1 MKSKERGV
9 GCEGA
14 KGSIERARKEGRE
27 EGRTEEEPRE
37 GIVRW
42 WWRGGKVGSGVAI
55 GIYTRLLTGSHL
67 QRQGHRIENR
77 TMDEDMVRRCGR
89 ASMHT

>member
-37 GIVRW
+37 GVVRW
-42 WWRGGKVGSGVAI
+42 WWRGGKVGSAYTHVHACTHAR
-55 GIYTRLLTGSHL
+55 IYLVSLAMT
-67 QRQGHRIENR
+67 
-77 TMDEDMVRRCGR
+77 
-89 ASMHT
+89 